1 MSKSVPH
8 PISTLDQYQ
17 SSGLRLSDWYWS
29 LGLIYDVIQ
38 ILSYMYVLFYYVFII
53 ANTHNVIIH
62 KYEKRECFCLQF
74 DCCGVDNYMDF
85 MNATHWNKT
94 YNGQT
99 LKTPLSC
106 CKGIEG
112 EFPDIKYPAD
122 TTCATNPIDANS
134 NWENVRNRES
144 WFLNQ

>member
-1 MSKSVPH
+1 MSYPSMK
-8 PISTLDQYQ
+8 
-17 SSGLRLSDWYWS
+17 
-29 LGLIYDVIQ
+29 
-38 ILSYMYVLFYYVFII
+38 
-53 ANTHNVIIH
+53 
-62 KYEKRECFCLQF
+62 KKRIFCPQF

-106 CKGIEG
+106 CQGIEG

-144 WFLNQ
+144 